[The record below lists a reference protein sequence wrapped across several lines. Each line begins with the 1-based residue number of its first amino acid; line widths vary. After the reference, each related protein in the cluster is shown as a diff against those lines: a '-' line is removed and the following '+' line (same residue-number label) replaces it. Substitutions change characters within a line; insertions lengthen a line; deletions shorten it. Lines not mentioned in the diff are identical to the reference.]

1 EEPSLPAMAQ
11 PEGETSPEEE
21 APLEEDPQAEG
32 ARAQEEEPAREEPE
46 TDGEETEGEAR
57 AEAEE
62 TSPKRH
68 TLPSRRQDT
77 APSQPQEERR
87 SSSGLRLA

>member
-1 EEPSLPAMAQ
+1 MMRTKAVCPGIRIRTVPAVSEAEMQAVLALEALEQ
-11 PEGETSPEEE
+11 TVSAPE
-21 APLEEDPQAEG
+21 AEK
-32 ARAQEEEPAREEPE
+32 
-46 TDGEETEGEAR
+46 DG